1 MTARNFVP
9 RFIVTMLAVAAA
21 GFVAWQL
28 WIYYMD
34 DPWTRDG
41 RVRADVVEVAPDVSG
56 LVARV
61 FVQDNQAVR
70 VGDPLFQVDPA
81 RFAVALRQA
90 QAVLA
95 KDQAALGQ
103 AERDARRYAGLS
115 GNAVS
120 DETRDESNTAVLEA
134 QADLDEAQA
143 DLDAAALNMTRA
155 TVRATVNGVIT
166 NFSMRPGDYVTTGS
180 AVAALVDSDSLY
192 VDGYF
197 EETKLPRIAIG
208 DAATVTLLGGG
219 PAIAGHVQS
228 IDAGIAD
235 TERTASPNLLADV
248 NPTFTWVRL
257 ASRVPVRI
265 ALDHVPPGTRLIAG
279 LTATVQI
286 GAP

>member
-120 DETRDESNTAVLEA
+120 D
-134 QADLDEAQA
+134 
-143 DLDAAALNMTRA
+143 DAR
-155 TVRATVNGVIT
+155 
-166 NFSMRPGDYVTTGS
+166 
-180 AVAALVDSDSLY
+180 
-192 VDGYF
+192 
-197 EETKLPRIAIG
+197 
-208 DAATVTLLGGG
+208 
-219 PAIAGHVQS
+219 
-228 IDAGIAD
+228 
-235 TERTASPNLLADV
+235 
-248 NPTFTWVRL
+248 
-257 ASRVPVRI
+257 
-265 ALDHVPPGTRLIAG
+265 
-279 LTATVQI
+279 
-286 GAP
+286 